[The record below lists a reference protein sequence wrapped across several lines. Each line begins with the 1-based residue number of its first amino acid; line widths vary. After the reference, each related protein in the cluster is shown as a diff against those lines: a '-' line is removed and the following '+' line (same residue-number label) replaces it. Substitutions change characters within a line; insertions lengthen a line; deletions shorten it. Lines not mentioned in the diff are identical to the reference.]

1 MDDNARKR
9 LWSDY
14 SRLKSKDLRDKLIVE
29 YLPLVKL
36 VAGRLNMYMGS
47 NVEFDDLCSYGAL
60 GLIDAV
66 DKFDPR
72 REVKFET
79 YASLRI
85 RGAIIDQI
93 RKNDW
98 IPRTIRDR
106 QKQIDLATSQV
117 ENMKGSQAEESE
129 IALALGISEEELL
142 EWRTSMQVTTLVS
155 LNEFMDN
162 NGGEVA
168 ADNSFGS
175 GIATP
180 EQYASKRELERLL
193 DEAMEKL
200 SEKEHAVI
208 NFYYFEEL
216 SLKEIAAIL
225 EVSESRVSQLH
236 TKAIQKMRTIMGDQ
250 IGIFAAAI

>member
-1 MDDNARKR
+1 MDEIARKR
-9 LWSDY
+9 LWNDY
-14 SRLKSKDLRDKLIVE
+14 GRLKSKELRDKIIIE

-47 NVEFDDLCSYGAL
+47 NVEFEDLCSYGSL

-106 QKQIDLATSQV
+106 QKQIDLAVAQV
-117 ENMKGSQAEESE
+117 ENMKGAQAEETE
-129 IALALGISEEELL
+129 IAMALGISEEELL
-142 EWRTSMQVTTLVS
+142 EWRSSMQVTTLVS

-162 NGGEVA
+162 GGEVA
-168 ADNSFGS
+168 QDNTFGS
-175 GIATP
+175 SIATP

-193 DEAMEKL
+193 DEAMAKL
-200 SEKEHAVI
+200 SEKERAVI

-216 SLKEIAAIL
+216 ALKEIAAIL
-225 EVSESRVSQLH
+225 DVSESRVSQLH

>member
-1 MDDNARKR
+1 MDEAGKKR

-14 SRLKSKDLRDKLIVE
+14 ERLKSKEIRDRIILE

-36 VAGRLNMYMGS
+36 VAGRLNMYMGN
-47 NVEFDDLCSYGAL
+47 NVEFEDLCSYGAL
-60 GLIDAV
+60 GLVDAV

-106 QKQIDLATSQV
+106 QKQIDLAVAQIEAS
-117 ENMKGSQAEESE
+117 KGSEAEEEE

-142 EWRTSMQVTTLVS
+142 EWRSSMAVTNLVS

-162 NGGEVA
+162 GGEVA
-168 ADNSFGS
+168 SDTTLGS
-175 GIATP
+175 GIMTP
-180 EQYASKRELERLL
+180 EQYSSKVELEKLL
-193 DEAMEKL
+193 DQAMEQL

-216 SLKEIAAIL
+216 TLKEIAAIL
-225 EVSESRVSQLH
+225 DVSESRVSQLH
-236 TKAIQKMRTIMGDQ
+236 SKAILKMRKVMGDQ
-250 IGIFAAAI
+250 ISIFSAAI

>member
-1 MDDNARKR
+1 MDEAGKKR

-14 SRLKSKDLRDKLIVE
+14 ERLKSKEIRDRIILE

-36 VAGRLNMYMGS
+36 VAGRLNMYMGN
-47 NVEFDDLCSYGAL
+47 NVEFEDLCSYGAL
-60 GLIDAV
+60 GLVDAV

-106 QKQIDLATSQV
+106 QKQIDLAVAQIEAS
-117 ENMKGSQAEESE
+117 KGSEAEEEE

-142 EWRTSMQVTTLVS
+142 EWRSSMAVTNLVS

-162 NGGEVA
+162 GGEVA
-168 ADNSFGS
+168 SDTTLGS
-175 GIATP
+175 GIMTP
-180 EQYASKRELERLL
+180 EQYSSKVELEKLL
-193 DEAMEKL
+193 DQAMEEL

-216 SLKEIAAIL
+216 TLKEIAAIL
-225 EVSESRVSQLH
+225 DVSESRVSQLH
-236 TKAIQKMRTIMGDQ
+236 SKAILKMRKVMGDQ
-250 IGIFAAAI
+250 ISIFSAAI